1 MDEGWCT
8 NAQSPGSPQDVRRA
22 SELDVLKNSRGQLR
36 VSVPLI
42 IPIETTARFFLA
54 KLNLQDS
61 ADVLLI
67 QS

>member
-1 MDEGWCT
+1 MVPWTKDG
-8 NAQSPGSPQDVRRA
+8 APMPQSPGSPQDVRRA

-42 IPIETTARFFLA
+42 IPIEKPQLVFFTA

-61 ADVLLI
+61 
-67 QS
+67 

>member
-42 IPIETTARFFLA
+42 IPIEALLLVFFS
-54 KLNLQDS
+54 KVES
-61 ADVLLI
+61 AGLG
-67 QS
+67 